1 MDAQLKKGLLDMC
14 VLAVLAKEDTYG
26 YELTQRITGVLD
38 TSETALY
45 PVLRRLEAQ
54 NLLETYSLE
63 YSGRLRKYYR
73 ITAAGM
79 TRLHE
84 NQAELK
90 NLKKI
95 IDYIIGGENNG

>member
-1 MDAQLKKGLLDMC
+1 MDTQLKKGLLDMC
-14 VLAVLAKEDTYG
+14 VLAVLAREDTYG
-26 YELTQRITGVLD
+26 YQLTQRINEVLD